1 MSNDKHLSTYF
12 ILLSTNKNEII
23 ITITIISVIFVHSM
37 YDTYI
42 MSECLLFTQI
52 IKNFMSWKLEI
63 NYFIIIIER
72 PAYFKILI
80 SRWQLTII

>member
-1 MSNDKHLSTYF
+1 MSNDKHLSTYC
-12 ILLSTNKNEII
+12 ILLSTNKNE
-23 ITITIISVIFVHSM
+23 TITIISVIFVHSM

>member
-1 MSNDKHLSTYF
+1 
-12 ILLSTNKNEII
+12 
-23 ITITIISVIFVHSM
+23 M